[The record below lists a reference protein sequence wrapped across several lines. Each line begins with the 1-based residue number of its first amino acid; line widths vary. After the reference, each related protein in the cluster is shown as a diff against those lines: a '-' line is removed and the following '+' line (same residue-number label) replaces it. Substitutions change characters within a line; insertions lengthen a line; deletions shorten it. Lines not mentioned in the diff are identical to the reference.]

1 MAVAGMAVVVAVA
14 AVSMVAAVASTAA
27 EAAAFTVEVAVTL
40 ASVVARVLRGVRVE
54 WHRDRFQGPVVA
66 Q

>member
-1 MAVAGMAVVVAVA
+1 MAEAAVAVFMAVAEAVF
-14 AVSMVAAVASTAA
+14 MVAAVAFTAA
-27 EAAAFTVEVAVTL
+27 VVVHT
-40 ASVVARVLRGVRVE
+40 SVVARVLRGVRVE